1 MLSEISRMQKDK
13 DDIIPLIRGTRTVE
27 FVEIKSEMVVTKGY
41 GEGELG
47 NYEST
52 GIKFQLRKMSK
63 VQNSAVQCESTIL
76 SCLLDFC

>member
-1 MLSEISRMQKDK
+1 MDLEDMMLSGINKMQKDK
-13 DDIIPLIRGTRTVE
+13 DDIISLIWGTKTVE
-27 FVEIKSEMVVTKGY
+27 FIEIKSEMVITKGY

-63 VQNSAVQCESTIL
+63 V
-76 SCLLDFC
+76 

>member
-1 MLSEISRMQKDK
+1 MLSGINKMQKDK
-13 DDIIPLIRGTRTVE
+13 DDIIPLIWGTKTVE
-27 FVEIKSEMVVTKGY
+27 FIEIKSEMVITKGY

-63 VQNSAVQCESTIL
+63 V
-76 SCLLDFC
+76 